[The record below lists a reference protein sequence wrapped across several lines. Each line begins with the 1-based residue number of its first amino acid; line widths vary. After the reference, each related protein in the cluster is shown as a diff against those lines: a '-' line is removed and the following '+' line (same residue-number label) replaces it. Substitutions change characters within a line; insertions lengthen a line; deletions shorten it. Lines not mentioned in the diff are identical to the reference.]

1 MDFEKLKQ
9 EAFET
14 AKAHGWHDKELSD
27 ETYLLLIITEAL
39 DVIKL
44 ERFPVDDDCYS
55 FLVHA
60 DRQSFECELA
70 NNTVTFEK
78 GYQFIIK
85 DRVEDRIA
93 GIIIRCFEFAEMKG
107 INLDYAKRVLDM
119 EMPQNTETLPELML
133 DLCTCI
139 TDNEVTLKTRLNT
152 IVSVVIRYFQ
162 QRNIDIEYFIN
173 LKMKYNKLYGNK
185 NGDKKY

>member
-1 MDFEKLKQ
+1 MDLNKLRD

-14 AKAHGWHDKELSD
+14 AKAHGWHDEELPD

-44 ERFPVDDDCYS
+44 KRFPVDDDYYS

-93 GIIIRCFEFAEMKG
+93 GWKSHAT
-107 INLDYAKRVLDM
+107 LTLLAKQDCPLWLQYD
-119 EMPQNTETLPELML
+119 
-133 DLCTCI
+133 
-139 TDNEVTLKTRLNT
+139 
-152 IVSVVIRYFQ
+152 
-162 QRNIDIEYFIN
+162 
-173 LKMKYNKLYGNK
+173 
-185 NGDKKY
+185 